1 MSIRWKML
9 FLLLGISLM
18 PLAVQGVFSH
28 WTTERLGLDLAR
40 RSAQVLEQKTEASL
54 QEKAGDFAAQLE
66 SQRRLMEVAIRLQA
80 QEVERLLAEPPRG
93 KAGVVWAGDFD
104 QGRVATES
112 LPDYFRLDERGR
124 RVPQPVSLAQPVF
137 YLPPGAA
144 RDRVEDDLAR
154 LAEVGKIYR
163 QVRAAVPA
171 AHWQYT
177 ALANGLHSAFP
188 GHGGYPQAYDP
199 RLRPW
204 YVKSVDARQPVWVDI
219 SVDASSRRVIL
230 GLAMPVFRPN
240 GRFAGVTALDVV
252 VDQMLRPDR
261 LEPAWAESTT
271 AMMVSRVE
279 DKDGPYLQV
288 FAQSDADDAQRR
300 WDLPL
305 EEVRL
310 EGDGL
315 IAAFR
320 TAAASKTASVFR
332 FPYERELSMW
342 SVVPL
347 DEAHRHFIAMVVPLR
362 EVQSSATQARE
373 YVWSHTLWQS
383 RVTVAAGLAVALLA
397 GVIAFFRA
405 RSLTRPLAE
414 MADTASGIAHGDL
427 TRRVAL
433 GERKDEVG
441 ELGDA
446 VNRMASSIEDL
457 LREQEE
463 AYLQMMESLGKALEA
478 RDAYTAR
485 HSSQVAR
492 FSVRLGERVGLSAKE
507 LDILYRGAMMHDLGK
522 IGVRDDVLNKPSRLT
537 EPEFAEMRCH
547 AGYTNAIMRPLTRF
561 RAFAEIAAWHHERW
575 DGTGYPD
582 GLKGEAIPLLARIVA
597 VADSWDAM
605 TGDRVYRQGMPVER
619 ALAILKKEQ
628 DSGQWD
634 PNLIRQFIAMIEEDI
649 RGGQPEAAKESV

>member
-9 FLLLGISLM
+9 FLLLGISLL

-28 WTTERLGLDLAR
+28 WTEKRLGLDLAQ

-66 SQRRLMEVAIRLQA
+66 SQRQLMEVALRLQA
-80 QEVERLLAEPPRG
+80 REVERLLAEPLRG
-93 KAGVVWAGDFD
+93 KERAAWAADFD
-104 QGRVATES
+104 QGRVAAES
-112 LPDYFRLDERGR
+112 LPDYFRLDASGKH
-124 RVPQPVSLAQPVF
+124 VPQPVSLVQPVF
-137 YLPPGAA
+137 YLPPGEDPA
-144 RDRVEDDLAR
+144 RVADDLSR
-154 LAEVGKIYR
+154 LAGVGKIYQ
-163 QVRAAVPA
+163 QVRNAVPA

-177 ALANGLHSAFP
+177 ALENGLHSAFP
-188 GHGGYPQAYDP
+188 GHGAYPQGYDP

-204 YVKSVDARQPVWVDI
+204 YVKGKDARQPVWIDI
-219 SVDASSRRVIL
+219 SVDASSHRVIL

-240 GRFAGVTALDVV
+240 GRFAGVTALDVA
-252 VDQMLRPDR
+252 VDRLLRPDR
-261 LEPAWAESTT
+261 LEPAWAEDTT
-271 AMMVSRVE
+271 AMMVSLVE
-279 DKDGPYLQV
+279 GQGAPYLQV
-288 FAQSDADDAQRR
+288 FAQSDADAAQRR

-320 TAAASKTASVFR
+320 AAAGKTASVFR
-332 FPYERELSMW
+332 LSYEGKMAMW
-342 SVVPL
+342 SVAPL
-347 DEAHRHFIAMVVPLR
+347 DAGRRHFIAMVVPLR
-362 EVQSSATQARE
+362 EVQASAVQARE
-373 YVWSHTLWQS
+373 YVWSHALWQS
-383 RVTVAAGLAVALLA
+383 RVTAAAGLGVALLVGA
-397 GVIAFFRA
+397 IAFFRA

-433 GERKDEVG
+433 EERKDEVG

-446 VNRMASSIEDL
+446 VNRMASSIENL

-485 HSSQVAR
+485 HSSQVAH
-492 FSVRLGERVGLSAKE
+492 FSVRLGERVGLSAAE
-507 LDILYRGAMMHDLGK
+507 LDLLYRGAMMHDLGK
-522 IGVRDDVLNKPSRLT
+522 IGVRDDVLNKPERLSET
-537 EPEFAEMRCH
+537 EFAEMRRH

-605 TGDRVYRQGMPVER
+605 TGDRVYRQGMPVEQ
-619 ALAILKKEQ
+619 ALDILKKEQ

-649 RGGQPEAAKESV
+649 RGGQPEAARGPA